1 MAPQSSLF
9 KAALLKIVRDDELR
23 RKKRV
28 KKRSYLLSIL
38 LQIENKRKSTLMS
51 LFYIILLLN
60 NQSMSLPRPIRSER
74 RLPRLQ
80 GWWDTVVHHYDDNR
94 FKKNFRVT
102 KATFILLLDSIR
114 IDLQK
119 EVVTELPIPPE
130 VRLAVCLYRLG
141 RGDYLHTISEL
152 TGLGTSTVCEIVVDV
167 CKKIVNRLWNS
178 CVAKHMPTDFLKL
191 KESMISF
198 EELWQFPCCFGTV
211 DGCHIPMKCPQGGQ
225 ESAKEYHNF
234 KNFYSLVI
242 MAMVDAK
249 KRFIWAS
256 AGFPGNSHDAIIF
269 QSTKIFKQ
277 LSENNLIPEVSKDQ
291 DGTKIYPMILGD
303 SAFPFSTWL
312 MKPYSNAVLTPQ
324 QRYFNYRL
332 SRARMAVEC
341 AFGQLKGR
349 WRILGRKNES
359 HQNTIKSM
367 SLACIVLH
375 NLCIEVSDQGR
386 LAWDVTYDPMTNKK
400 RPREVIQNMLHMTK
414 CKKVPDNSRN
424 ASVIRD
430 CLKNKFWDEKQS
442 KEKD

>member
-1 MAPQSSLF
+1 MAPRNSLF
-9 KAALLKIVRDDELR
+9 KAALVKKVMGDEFR
-23 RKKRV
+23 RKKQAKQRSCV
-28 KKRSYLLSIL
+28 LSVFLQIASKRKSIL
-38 LQIENKRKSTLMS
+38 LS
-51 LFYIILLLN
+51 LFHMILLLT
-60 NQSMSLPRPIRSER
+60 NQNMSMPRPIRSER

-80 GWWDTVVHHYDDNR
+80 GWWDTVVRHYDDNR

-102 KATFILLLDSIR
+102 RATFLFLLDAIK

-119 EVVTELPIPPE
+119 EVVTELPITPE

-167 CKKIVNRLWNS
+167 CKTIVDRLWDS
-178 CVAKHMPTDFLKL
+178 CVAKHMPTDLVKL
-191 KESMISF
+191 KESMVSF

-211 DGCHIPMKCPQGGQ
+211 DGCHIPMKCPRGGQ

-234 KNFYSLVI
+234 KNFFSLVI

-277 LSENNLIPEVSKDQ
+277 LSENNLIPEVSKNQ
-291 DGTKIYPMILGD
+291 EGTKIYPMILGD

-312 MKPYSNAVLTPQ
+312 MKPYSNAVLTSQ

-332 SRARMAVEC
+332 SRARMVVEC

-359 HQNTIKSM
+359 HQDTIKTM

-375 NLCIEVSDQGR
+375 NLCIDVSDQGR
-386 LAWDVTYDPMTNKK
+386 LAWDVTYDPVTNKK
-400 RPREVIQNMLHMTK
+400 RPREVIQDMLHMTR
-414 CKKVPDNSRN
+414 CKKVADNSRN
-424 ASVIRD
+424 AAIIRD
-430 CLKNKFWDEKQS
+430 CLKNKFWGEKQG
-442 KEKD
+442 KGVN